1 MVIVR
6 NTELSL
12 GRILAREDIIQVRY
26 LRFLSRTKDN
36 LLFFNFQGF
45 ELQMGFRRG
54 NQSKIVPRV
63 FFSLSRST
71 TLGFLKYSKKHFV
84 FCPRQLE

>member
-54 NQSKIVPRV
+54 NNLKLFPGCFCLCQEVPH
-63 FFSLSRST
+63 S
-71 TLGFLKYSKKHFV
+71 GFLNIPRNILYFV
-84 FCPRQLE
+84 QDS